1 MDWLLF
7 LIFFAACAAAG
18 ATGAM
23 FPPGAWYKT
32 LKKPSFT
39 PPDWVFPVAW
49 TSLYVCMSVAGARA
63 GATEGGHYALALWAL
78 QIAVNALWSPVFF
91 GLRKIKAGMWI
102 VLALW
107 VSVAACMVAL
117 WQVDWIAGALFA
129 PYLLWCTIASAL
141 NAEIWRLNPDEARA
155 PSMPGA
161 A

>member
-7 LIFFAACAAAG
+7 FIFFGACFAAG

-23 FPPGAWYKT
+23 FPPGPWYET

-63 GATEGGHYALALWAL
+63 GVAEGGHYALALWSL
-78 QIAVNALWSPVFF
+78 QIAINALWSPVFF
-91 GLRKIKAGMWI
+91 GLNRIKAGMWV

-107 VSVAACMVAL
+107 VSVAVCMVAM
-117 WQVDWIAGALFA
+117 WQVDWLAGLLFV
-129 PYLLWCTIASAL
+129 PYLIWCTIASAL
-141 NAEIWRLNPDEARA
+141 NAGIWRLNPEAV
-155 PSMPGA
+155 SG
-161 A
+161 